1 MRVAFLGLCVSAV
14 AIGCAAKPDPAAP
27 AAVPPDPAPAPRAVD
42 RNPARDLK
50 LVASFDHKHAHT
62 NRWPDVTLA
71 LVNTSATVTYPVPKP
86 IAGCEF
92 GQYEPHLSFA
102 AEQRSFKGKWEPL
115 PPGGGPGCGLYGL
128 GGKQEVVELKPGAK
142 LVLTPDGFHGHFYSP
157 RDTGRMRMTAT
168 YEYLRPVD
176 PRAPGG
182 PGAAGPVPRAPLPE
196 MRGSPPFK
204 LVSNTVE
211 FDVVMPLHLA
221 VRAKRALKVGETAKL
236 SELLE
241 ITLTNT
247 TGDRARLHH
256 LGDAE
261 LSHVAV
267 NVNSPELVTARRI
280 AFPPPPKVEGPFG
293 RAPRTDAD
301 VMLELNDTVSL
312 LGAGQMANGADA
324 EWTGRAKGTFPLC
337 VEFAS
342 RDWNHGEKLFAFVEF
357 TVE

>member
-1 MRVAFLGLCVSAV
+1 MRVAFFGLCAALV
-14 AIGCAAKPDPAAP
+14 ALGCGARPDPGGG
-27 AAVPPDPAPAPRAVD
+27 PPEGVPAPRAVD
-42 RNPARDLK
+42 RDPARDLR
-50 LVASFDHKHAHT
+50 LVASFGHKHAHT
-62 NRWPDVTLA
+62 NSPPKVALT

-157 RDTGRMRMTAT
+157 RDAGRMRMTAT
-168 YEYLRPVD
+168 YEYLRPLD
-176 PRAPGG
+176 PRGGGG
-182 PGAAGPVPRAPLPE
+182 PGAAGPGPRAPLPE
-196 MRGSPPFK
+196 MRGAPPFK

-211 FDVVMPLHLA
+211 FDVVMPLHLS

-241 ITLTNT
+241 IRLTNT
-247 TGDRARLHH
+247 TDDRARLHH
-256 LGDAE
+256 LGAPE

-267 NVNSPELVTARRI
+267 NVNSPDLVTARRI

-293 RAPRTDAD
+293 RAPRGDAEI
-301 VMLELNDTVSL
+301 VLRSGESVSL

-324 EWTGRAKGTFPLC
+324 EWTGRAKGKFPLC
-337 VEFAS
+337 VEFS
-342 RDWNHGEKLFAFVEF
+342 TRDWNHGEKLFAFADL